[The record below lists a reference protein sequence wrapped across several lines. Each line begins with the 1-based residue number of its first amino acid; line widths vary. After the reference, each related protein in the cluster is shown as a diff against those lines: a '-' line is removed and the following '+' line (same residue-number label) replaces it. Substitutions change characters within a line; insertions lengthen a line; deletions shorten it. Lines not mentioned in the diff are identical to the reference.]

1 MNNKRLI
8 SIIMVALLVFSFG
21 GLVAPGP
28 SYGATNNL
36 LTSDWALEEVEDAF
50 FYGFIPTELSGVSL
64 EDSVTREEFA
74 SLVVSVWEKETNI
87 IVKLA
92 KDSPFSDTESKNV
105 LKAFQLGI
113 VKGMGNGK
121 YEPKGTLTREAAAT
135 MLTRLYLQL
144 TKEEI
149 GIPNALAFQDDDSIH
164 GWAKQSVYYM
174 SDKGLLKGVGANE
187 FNPQGLISREQALV
201 ISVRMVKEIFRNI
214 LSYAP
219 ETDFASGT
227 RVSTIAEVK
236 SAFKYAQYHLIPIIT
251 LKMDSGLAGLLESE
265 YSNIMTKREIE
276 SISYSYTPGPGT
288 LIVTI
293 KYSLMAEV
301 LALIVNDEVK
311 LSRVSNRALE
321 IQSQVLGIRNSIIT
335 PRMDYHQREKAIHDY
350 IVKNYSYDVDN
361 NCGGMKYEDSYS
373 LSGLLKNGQGVCQ
386 AYAQLFWALCL
397 NTKIPAGIVYGY
409 AGGGSHA
416 WNIVNIYGDCF
427 HVDVTWDDPIPDQ
440 GQKVRYD
447 YYNLSEQA
455 IKRDHQIYDINNS
468 PCDFVTNNH

>member
-1 MNNKRLI
+1 
-8 SIIMVALLVFSFG
+8 
-21 GLVAPGP
+21 
-28 SYGATNNL
+28 
-36 LTSDWALEEVEDAF
+36 
-50 FYGFIPTELSGVSL
+50 
-64 EDSVTREEFA
+64 
-74 SLVVSVWEKETNI
+74 
-87 IVKLA
+87 
-92 KDSPFSDTESKNV
+92 
-105 LKAFQLGI
+105 
-113 VKGMGNGK
+113 
-121 YEPKGTLTREAAAT
+121 
-135 MLTRLYLQL
+135 
-144 TKEEI
+144 
-149 GIPNALAFQDDDSIH
+149 
-164 GWAKQSVYYM
+164 
-174 SDKGLLKGVGANE
+174 
-187 FNPQGLISREQALV
+187 
-201 ISVRMVKEIFRNI
+201 
-214 LSYAP
+214 
-219 ETDFASGT
+219 
-227 RVSTIAEVK
+227 
-236 SAFKYAQYHLIPIIT
+236 
-251 LKMDSGLAGLLESE
+251 
-265 YSNIMTKREIE
+265 
-276 SISYSYTPGPGT
+276 
-288 LIVTI
+288 
-293 KYSLMAEV
+293 MAEV

-447 YYNLSEQA
+447 YYNLSEQD
-455 IKRDHQIYDINNS
+455 IKKDHHLYDISNS